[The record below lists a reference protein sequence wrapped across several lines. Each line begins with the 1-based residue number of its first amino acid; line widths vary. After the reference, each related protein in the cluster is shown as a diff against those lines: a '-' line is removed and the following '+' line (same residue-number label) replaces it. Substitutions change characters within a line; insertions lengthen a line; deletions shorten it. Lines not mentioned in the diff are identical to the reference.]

1 MRRFADNVMKDGPGM
16 SELAILTAV
25 RMKGRVDTAGVAACA
40 GVEESAAA
48 DALADLLARELV
60 SGGPQYRI
68 TKDGKEALAGLVAKE
83 RDGIDQAALSAAYHD
98 FDQVNTALKAAITAW
113 QIREDGTPNDHS
125 DPDYDSQ
132 VFDKIHRVH
141 QQFSPV
147 LDRTIDTVPRLAQY
161 RVRFCNALDRIDEGE
176 SAYVARPILDSYHTV
191 WFEYHEE
198 LIGLLGLSR
207 AEEAA
212 AGRAE

>member
-1 MRRFADNVMKDGPGM
+1 M

-25 RMKGRVDTAGVAACA
+25 RMKGRVDAAGVATCA
-40 GVEESAAA
+40 GVDAATAA
-48 DALADLLARELV
+48 DALADLLTRELIT
-60 SGGPQYRI
+60 GGPQYRI

-83 RDGIDQAALSAAYHD
+83 REGIDQGALSAAYHD
-98 FDQVNTALKAAITAW
+98 FDKVNTALKTAITAW
-113 QIREDGTPNDHS
+113 QLREDGTPNDHT
-125 DPDYDSQ
+125 DPDYDGK
-132 VFDKIHRVH
+132 VVDKIHRVH
-141 QQFSPV
+141 RQFSPV
-147 LDRTIDTVPRLAQY
+147 LERTIEVVPRLAQY
-161 RVRFCNALDRIDEGE
+161 KLRFEFALDRIDEGE
-176 SAYVARPILDSYHTV
+176 ATYVARPILDSYHTV

>member
-1 MRRFADNVMKDGPGM
+1 M

-25 RMKGRVDTAGVAACA
+25 RMKGRVDAAGVAACA
-40 GVEESAAA
+40 GIDAATAA
-48 DALADLLARELV
+48 DALADLVARELV

-68 TKDGKEALAGLVAKE
+68 TKDGKEA
-83 RDGIDQAALSAAYHD
+83 QAALSAAYHD
-98 FDQVNTALKAAITAW
+98 FDAVNSALKVAITAW
-113 QIREDGTPNDHS
+113 QLREDGTPNDHT
-125 DPDYDSQ
+125 DPDYDNK

-141 QQFSPV
+141 RRFVPV
-147 LDRTIDTVPRLAQY
+147 LDRTIEIVPRLAQY
-161 RVRFCNALDRIDEGE
+161 KVRFEFALDRIDSGE
-176 SAYVARPILDSYHTV
+176 ATYVARPILDSYHTV

>member
-1 MRRFADNVMKDGPGM
+1 M

-25 RMKGRVDTAGVAACA
+25 RMKGRVDAAGVAACA
-40 GVEESAAA
+40 GIDEATAT
-48 DALADLLARELV
+48 DALSDLITRELV

-83 RDGIDQAALSAAYHD
+83 REGIDQAALSAAYHD
-98 FDQVNTALKAAITAW
+98 FDAVNTGLKAAVTAW
-113 QIREDGTPNDHS
+113 QIREDGSPNDHT
-125 DPDYDSQ
+125 DAAYDAG
-132 VFDKIHRVH
+132 VFDRIHQVH
-141 QQFSPV
+141 EQFSPV
-147 LDRTIDTVPRLAQY
+147 LNRTIEIVPRLAQY
-161 RVRFCNALDRIDEGE
+161 RVRFENALNRIDAGE
-176 SAYVARPILDSYHTV
+176 AAYVARPILDSYHTV

>member
-1 MRRFADNVMKDGPGM
+1 MG
-16 SELAILTAV
+16 ELAILTAV
-25 RMKGRVDTAGVAACA
+25 RMKGRVDAAGVAACA
-40 GVEESAAA
+40 GVDEATAA
-48 DALADLLARELV
+48 DALADLLTRELV

-83 RDGIDQAALSAAYHD
+83 REGIDQAALSAAYHD
-98 FDQVNTALKAAITAW
+98 FDKVNTALKTAITAW
-113 QIREDGTPNDHS
+113 QIREDGTPNDHT
-125 DPDYDSQ
+125 DPDYDNK
-132 VFDKIHRVH
+132 VVDKIHRV
-141 QQFSPV
+141 QRQFLPV
-147 LDRTIDTVPRLAQY
+147 LDRTIEVVPRLAQY
-161 RVRFCNALDRIDEGE
+161 KVRFEFALDRIDAGE
-176 SAYVARPILDSYHTV
+176 ATYVARPILDSYHTV